1 MSLVELGFRALV
13 TSGSHDTDKSLQAP
27 RGVGLPRKT
36 PQQGH
41 RVGMR
46 GHGEG
51 EESLA
56 KKPSDNVG
64 EVVNWVEDW
73 GRGQVWSLGWEH

>member
-1 MSLVELGFRALV
+1 
-13 TSGSHDTDKSLQAP
+13 
-27 RGVGLPRKT
+27 
-36 PQQGH
+36 
-41 RVGMR
+41 MR

-51 EESLA
+51 EEPLA

-73 GRGQVWSLGWEH
+73 GKGQVRGLGWEH